1 MLAMVH
7 RHQQTGQPSQ
17 NCSTTCRM
25 KRRKKG
31 ILVLL
36 LELTSKSHSWGSS
49 QGKNE
54 TSQIKRRTKGHR
66 HILLIYHCVKHRQFF
81 KILDVI
87 CSQKNRTKKRR
98 RRTLSC
104 KSKTTYRYIIPE
116 PARKKKP
123 SRKF

>member
-1 MLAMVH
+1 MVH

-36 LELTSKSHSWGSS
+36 LEPTSKSHSWGSS

-54 TSQIKRRTKGHR
+54 PSQIKRRTKGHR

-98 RRTLSC
+98 TLSC
-104 KSKTTYRYIIPE
+104 KSKTTHRYIILE
-116 PARKKKP
+116 PARKKP